1 LLQYIKAKILNRM
14 THQLLLCFR
23 KVRTVWSFIL
33 LAIFILICLCDEKML
48 TGLKWISF
56 RLSVVLKMKNFASF
70 VCLMLVLVASTS
82 ALPGVARAAPQC
94 PENEAG
100 NVVFFP
106 DTTNCQWVQFLKK
119 NTTHFSKTIC
129 NQINN
134 DCFLLFC
141 EPFPGITTCARGALP
156 TWKIAQTISIGTK
169 TLTFVTTKRTSYVK
183 QRMQSKWP
191 TRTDH

>member
-1 LLQYIKAKILNRM
+1 LLQYIKAKILNQM

-23 KVRTVWSFIL
+23 KVRTVLSFIVL
-33 LAIFILICLCDEKML
+33 TVFILICLCDEKML
-48 TGLKWISF
+48 NGLKWISF

-119 NTTHFSKTIC
+119 HYP
-129 NQINN
+129 
-134 DCFLLFC
+134 FL
-141 EPFPGITTCARGALP
+141 
-156 TWKIAQTISIGTK
+156 KDN
-169 TLTFVTTKRTSYVK
+169 
-183 QRMQSKWP
+183 MQSNK
-191 TRTDH
+191 